1 MLLWS
6 VVPAGFG
13 SLYFLSRCLA
23 RHGRLPAARSYAL
36 LLAAVGTGV
45 FVVISSEL
53 ASVVGGFRRPVIAAA
68 WVALSLAACGAAF
81 PLWRSAP
88 RPPPVEERDADLF
101 SRALRVLTFGGW
113 ALLLLPGLLLPQ
125 TNLDV
130 LTYHLPRAMAWLQQG
145 SLAPFPTIDYR
156 QLDFAPFGSMA
167 VAQLYALAGGDVLS
181 GTVQWA
187 ALGGCLVAAGLLA
200 RLIVAGLPSGEN
212 PSRAEAVA
220 QAFSFTIPA
229 GILQATT
236 CQNDL
241 TAGFWLVTA
250 VGLGAGALKEE
261 GNALLVAGAAGA
273 FSLAALSKET
283 SMFFGAPFV
292 AVFALM
298 MLRRGR
304 TAGAR
309 FSWVAPVVLAFA
321 LLHAGHL
328 GRKWAVFGSPLGSG
342 FARET
347 LLSNDRSPSAVTS
360 SVLRNVSL
368 YTATGVPFLTGA
380 LNDVL
385 MTLHRGTGRDPNDPA
400 TTYGGARFA
409 PQGAVRVDDS
419 FVNLPSSLA
428 AVLLA
433 GVLLFRLDRG
443 SRGRIGIWVLLVLA
457 GGLVFCALVRW
468 QIFNVRFHLVGFLL
482 LAPAV
487 GVVLSR
493 TLRRAA
499 LGAVVSGLFL
509 AAGYALAVN
518 ETRTLVPWDRMMSL
532 PRERQA
538 FFATPGLYPDY
549 RLLTDA
555 LRLSG
560 CRDVG
565 LALSFLEP
573 EYHFW
578 SLTGGPSGPI
588 RFRYVGPESLV
599 PVPEEER
606 SPCAVVTSRWAM
618 PDASLAYI
626 PGLQRRSQLD
636 RSRFG
641 SLRLL
646 LDPSSSGGSFFLRE
660 APAQKAALLE
670 GGERSPAD
678 PDSSSYVLWTFR
690 PGAAEV
696 AFSAE
701 GASPGDVLYVRD
713 SRGGRVEASATAGPV
728 VYRNPIPG
736 GPWPLVAGLR
746 SATPGARVRVET
758 VRFEPATDTWCA
770 VRVDGLAQASGSESA
785 FDVGAVPKR
794 LDLVSRW
801 GGAMR
806 LTARLVPAREGGS
819 GSSLIAEWP
828 GGREVFGVPGSL
840 DLAVRTGADLLSLR
854 LRAGAGAVGL
864 ENLAVVMAD
873 GEAPSPDGASPG
885 R

>member
-1 MLLWS
+1 MLLWT

-13 SLYFLSRCLA
+13 SLYFLLRCLA
-23 RHGRLPAARSYAL
+23 RHGRLPAARPYAVL
-36 LLAAVGTGV
+36 LGAVGTGV
-45 FVVISSEL
+45 FVVTTSEL
-53 ASVVGGFRRPVIAAA
+53 ASVFGCFRRPVIAAA

-81 PLWRSAP
+81 RLWRSAP
-88 RPPPVEERDADLF
+88 RPLPVEDREPDLF
-101 SRALRVLTFGGW
+101 SRNLRVLTFGSW

-125 TNLDV
+125 TNFDV
-130 LTYHLPRAMAWLQQG
+130 VTYHLPRAMAWLQQG
-145 SLAPFPTIDYR
+145 SLAPFPTLDYR

-167 VAQLYALAGGDVLS
+167 VAQLYALAGGDALS

-187 ALGGCLVAAGLLA
+187 ALGGCLVAAGLLV
-200 RLIVAGLPSGEN
+200 RLIVAGLPCVEN

-220 QAFSFTIPA
+220 QAFSLTIPA

-261 GNALLVAGAAGA
+261 GNGLLVAGAAGA
-273 FSLAALSKET
+273 LSLAALSKET
-283 SMFFGAPFV
+283 SLFFGAPFV

-298 MLRRGR
+298 MFRRGR
-304 TAGAR
+304 TAGSR
-309 FSWVAPVVLAFA
+309 VSWTVPIILAFA

-328 GRKWAVFGSPLGSG
+328 GRKWAVFGSPLGSNL
-342 FARET
+342 ARET
-347 LLSNDRSPSAVTS
+347 LLSKDRSPSAVAS

-368 YTATGVPFLTGA
+368 YSATGVPFLTGA

-385 MTLHRGTGRDPNDPA
+385 TTAHRWTGRDPNDPA
-400 TTYGGARFA
+400 TTYGGARFR
-409 PQGAVRVDDS
+409 PQVAVRVDDS

-428 AVLLA
+428 VVLLA

-443 SRGRIGIWVLLVLA
+443 SRERIGIWGLLVLA
-457 GGLVFCALVRW
+457 GGLIFCALVRW
-468 QIFNVRFHLVGFLL
+468 QVFNVRFHLVGFLL

-487 GVVLSR
+487 GVVLSQS
-493 TLRRAA
+493 LRRAA

-509 AAGYALAVN
+509 AAGYAVATN
-518 ETRTLVPWDRMMSL
+518 ETRTLVPWDQLLSL

-538 FFATPGLYPDY
+538 FVATPDLYPDY
-549 RLLTDA
+549 RLLVDA
-555 LRLSG
+555 IQLVG

-573 EYHFW
+573 EYHLW
-578 SLTGGPSGPI
+578 SLAGGPSGPI
-588 RFRYVGPESLV
+588 RFRYVGPDSLV
-599 PVPEEER
+599 PVREEKPP
-606 SPCAVVTSRWAM
+606 PCAVVTSERAM
-618 PDASLAYI
+618 PDASLGYI

-641 SLRLL
+641 SMRLF
-646 LDPSSSGGSFFLRE
+646 LDPSTSGGHFLLTG
-660 APAQKAALLE
+660 APAQRVVLLE
-670 GGERSPAD
+670 AGERISAGPN
-678 PDSSSYVLWTFR
+678 SSSYVLWTFR
-690 PGAAEV
+690 PGAAELS
-696 AFSAE
+696 FSAE

-713 SRGGRVEASATAGPV
+713 GRGGRVEASASAGTV
-728 VYRNPIPG
+728 VYRNPLPG

-746 SATPGARVRVET
+746 SGTPGARLRVEE

-770 VRVDGLAQASGSESA
+770 VRVDGLVQASGSESG
-785 FDVGAVPKR
+785 FEVGVVPKR

-806 LTARLVPAREGGS
+806 VTARLVPVGEGGPN
-819 GSSLIAEWP
+819 SSLVAEWP
-828 GGREVFGVPGSL
+828 GGREVFGVPGRL
-840 DLAVRTGADLLSLR
+840 VLTVRTGADVLSLR
-854 LRAGAGAVGL
+854 LRAGAEAVSV
-864 ENLAVVMAD
+864 ENLAVMMTD
-873 GEAPSPDGASPG
+873 EGAPSSNPASPS